1 MIQKRIAGTVPVF
14 ISFTTND
21 NNMRLGIQDIAR
33 CLDLPV
39 STVDRWIRQ
48 GRIPVRRSGSNWSF
62 EVTDLKRWAQAKNL
76 PFSLPEGQEAPQAPD
91 TADTLVQAME
101 RGGVFHSVP
110 GDSVSTV
117 LSGAAGCIAGID
129 DGQRETIIQALIDR
143 EELTSTGIGKGV
155 AMPHPRIPME
165 RIITAS
171 RIITCFPESPVDY
184 RAVDD
189 KPVFV
194 LFLLLSTSVKSHLHL
209 LSRLAYCVRDAGF
222 LSFLQTT
229 PRESA
234 LIDRIRTFEEE
245 MDRSAP
251 L

>member
-1 MIQKRIAGTVPVF
+1 
-14 ISFTTND
+14 
-21 NNMRLGIQDIAR
+21 MRLGIQDIAR
-33 CLDLPV
+33 CLDLPA

-48 GRIPVRRSGSNWSF
+48 GRIPVRRSGNSWSF

-76 PFSLPEGQEAPQAPD
+76 PFSMPEGQDTPQDSD

-101 RGGVFHSVP
+101 RGGVFHRVP
-110 GDSVSTV
+110 GDSVSSV
-117 LSGAAGCIAGID
+117 LTGAAGCIVGID
-129 DGQRETIIQALIDR
+129 DGQREAIVQALIDR
-143 EELTSTGIGKGV
+143 EALTSTGIGKGV
-155 AMPHPRIPME
+155 AMPHPRMPME
-165 RIITAS
+165 TIISAS
-171 RIITCFPESPVDY
+171 RIIACFPESPVDY

-222 LSFLQTT
+222 LSFLKTAPQ
-229 PRESA
+229 ESE
-234 LIDRIRTFEEE
+234 LIDRIRRFEKE